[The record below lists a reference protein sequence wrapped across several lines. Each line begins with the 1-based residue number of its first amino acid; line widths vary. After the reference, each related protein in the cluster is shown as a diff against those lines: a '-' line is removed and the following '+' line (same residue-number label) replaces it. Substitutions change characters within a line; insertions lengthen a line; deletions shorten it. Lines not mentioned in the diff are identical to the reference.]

1 MLANFVPICMHR
13 CQIKYHAY
21 IIQVKEAV
29 SCSWVMQIE
38 KVKKKKKKKKSIN
51 SRYGKWFRG
60 LKNTIR

>member
-38 KVKKKKKKKKSIN
+38 KVKKKKKIN
-51 SRYGKWFRG
+51 QF
-60 LKNTIR
+60 

>member
-29 SCSWVMQIE
+29 SCPWIMQIE
-38 KVKKKKKKKKSIN
+38 KVKKKKKSIN
-51 SRYGKWFRG
+51 SRHGKAV
-60 LKNTIR
+60 

>member
-38 KVKKKKKKKKSIN
+38 KVKKKKSIN